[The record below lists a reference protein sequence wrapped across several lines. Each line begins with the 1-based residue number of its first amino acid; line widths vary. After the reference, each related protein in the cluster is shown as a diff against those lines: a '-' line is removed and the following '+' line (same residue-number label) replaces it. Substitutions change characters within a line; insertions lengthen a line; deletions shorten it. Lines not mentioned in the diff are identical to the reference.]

1 MLELPVGESLP
12 SLLSSC
18 MAMKGFPLASDLPAL
33 LYGIADGVVLL
44 VLLVLLVLVLVLLL
58 RLDVVVA
65 AVVVASVSS
74 CC

>member
-1 MLELPVGESLP
+1 MGESLP

-18 MAMKGFPLASDLPAL
+18 MAMAVFPLASDLPVL
-33 LYGIADGVVLL
+33 LYGIVGDV

-58 RLDVVVA
+58 RLD
-65 AVVVASVSS
+65 AVVVASVNS

>member
-1 MLELPVGESLP
+1 MAVVVAALVEESLP

-18 MAMKGFPLASDLPAL
+18 MAMEGFPLASDLPAL

-44 VLLVLLVLVLVLLL
+44 VLLVLVLVLLL
-58 RLDVVVA
+58 RLDVVV
-65 AVVVASVSS
+65 VVASVNS